1 MSAVSVEGS
10 VSQNPRRLTKRRSKG
25 KMSISPVARAERSV
39 RPSLRNSLVVPE
51 ETIFEEAPQSVVA
64 IGGVRLKAGE
74 PAWMREVGKADVFTR
89 GVVTSIES
97 RTECVVTTDGGAQLT
112 KKAADLYP
120 ANAPSDAAPDH
131 CALIHLSEPCIL
143 DNSRVRYERN
153 DIYTFTGRILV
164 ALNPFQSLPIY
175 GDAMMKRFS
184 AKSDGKEAEPHVYAI
199 GELAY
204 ARMRRT
210 GGSQAVVMSGESG
223 AGKTETTKHL
233 MRYLTQRASRASEL
247 EAISTVILQANPI
260 TEAFGNAK
268 TQRNN
273 NSSRFGKFIKIH
285 FGQHGAVTGASL
297 TTYLL
302 ERSRVTQMASDER
315 SYHIFYQARRHP
327 RATRAPAAAAAA
339 AAAASLPLPHPL
351 TPAPP
356 RAQLVA
362 GADKTT
368 KKEFKLDGKGAK
380 DFASL
385 SGGGATAIDGVD
397 DKATYQETAGA
408 LGLAGLDAE
417 ETHALMKLLAGVL
430 HAGTIAFDADADGNG
445 VVAKK
450 AEAAGSAAKELLGV
464 PKLMHY
470 LTERLITAGSGSMF
484 TKQLTPAECG
494 RARDALVRTVYA
506 RAFDWLVGRINTFV
520 GGKHDADELA
530 KQHYVGLLD
539 IFGFER
545 FAHNGFEQ
553 LCINYANEKLQQLF
567 LGCVFKAEAEIHR
580 AEGVPWKLID
590 FSDNQARRGAATP
603 STHPSPPT
611 PARPPPPALPSPSP
625 SPVRPPPRRGAST

>member
-1 MSAVSVEGS
+1 
-10 VSQNPRRLTKRRSKG
+10 
-25 KMSISPVARAERSV
+25 
-39 RPSLRNSLVVPE
+39 
-51 ETIFEEAPQSVVA
+51 
-64 IGGVRLKAGE
+64 
-74 PAWMREVGKADVFTR
+74 
-89 GVVTSIES
+89 
-97 RTECVVTTDGGAQLT
+97 
-112 KKAADLYP
+112 
-120 ANAPSDAAPDH
+120 
-131 CALIHLSEPCIL
+131 
-143 DNSRVRYERN
+143 VRYERN

>member
-1 MSAVSVEGS
+1 
-10 VSQNPRRLTKRRSKG
+10 
-25 KMSISPVARAERSV
+25 
-39 RPSLRNSLVVPE
+39 
-51 ETIFEEAPQSVVA
+51 
-64 IGGVRLKAGE
+64 
-74 PAWMREVGKADVFTR
+74 MREVGKADVFTR

-112 KKAADLYP
+112 KKAAELYP
-120 ANAPSDAAPDH
+120 ANSPSDAAPDH

-315 SYHIFYQARRHP
+315 SYHIFYQARAC
-327 RATRAPAAAAAA
+327 RARPV
-339 AAAASLPLPHPL
+339 PPP
-351 TPAPP
+351 PPPPPPP
-356 RAQLVA
+356 RPCP
-362 GADKTT
+362 
-368 KKEFKLDGKGAK
+368 
-380 DFASL
+380 
-385 SGGGATAIDGVD
+385 
-397 DKATYQETAGA
+397 
-408 LGLAGLDAE
+408 LAPL
-417 ETHALMKLLAGVL
+417 
-430 HAGTIAFDADADGNG
+430 N
-445 VVAKK
+445 
-450 AEAAGSAAKELLGV
+450 
-464 PKLMHY
+464 P
-470 LTERLITAGSGSMF
+470 
-484 TKQLTPAECG
+484 
-494 RARDALVRTVYA
+494 
-506 RAFDWLVGRINTFV
+506 
-520 GGKHDADELA
+520 
-530 KQHYVGLLD
+530 
-539 IFGFER
+539 
-545 FAHNGFEQ
+545 
-553 LCINYANEKLQQLF
+553 
-567 LGCVFKAEAEIHR
+567 
-580 AEGVPWKLID
+580 
-590 FSDNQARRGAATP
+590 
-603 STHPSPPT
+603 
-611 PARPPPPALPSPSP
+611 RPPPPARAARRGRRQDDEEGVQARRQRRQGLRLAQRRR
-625 SPVRPPPRRGAST
+625 RPRSTASTTRRRTRRRRARSASRGSTPRRRTRS

>member
-1 MSAVSVEGS
+1 MFSFLTGGGTPRDAPAAAPEASTRSSARMSAVSVEGS

-112 KKAADLYP
+112 KKAAELYP
-120 ANAPSDAAPDH
+120 ANSPSDAAPDH

-315 SYHIFYQARRHP
+315 SYHIFYQARRQL

-339 AAAASLPLPHPL
+339 AAAAASLPPHPRPPAARSSSRAP
-351 TPAPP
+351 TRRRRRSSSSTARAPRTSPRSAAAAPP
-356 RAQLVA
+356 RSTAS
-362 GADKTT
+362 TT
-368 KKEFKLDGKGAK
+368 RRR
-380 DFASL
+380 
-385 SGGGATAIDGVD
+385 T
-397 DKATYQETAGA
+397 
-408 LGLAGLDAE
+408 
-417 ETHALMKLLAGVL
+417 
-430 HAGTIAFDADADGNG
+430 
-445 VVAKK
+445 
-450 AEAAGSAAKELLGV
+450 
-464 PKLMHY
+464 
-470 LTERLITAGSGSMF
+470 RRR
-484 TKQLTPAECG
+484 
-494 RARDALVRTVYA
+494 RARSA
-506 RAFDWLVGRINTFV
+506 
-520 GGKHDADELA
+520 
-530 KQHYVGLLD
+530 
-539 IFGFER
+539 
-545 FAHNGFEQ
+545 
-553 LCINYANEKLQQLF
+553 
-567 LGCVFKAEAEIHR
+567 
-580 AEGVPWKLID
+580 
-590 FSDNQARRGAATP
+590 SRG
-603 STHPSPPT
+603 ST
-611 PARPPPPALPSPSP
+611 
-625 SPVRPPPRRGAST
+625 PRRRTRS

>member
-112 KKAADLYP
+112 KKAAELYP
-120 ANAPSDAAPDH
+120 ANSPSDAAPDH

-302 ERSRVTQMASDER
+302 ERSRVTQMASDEL
-315 SYHIFYQARRHP
+315 SLIHI
-327 RATRAPAAAAAA
+327 
-339 AAAASLPLPHPL
+339 
-351 TPAPP
+351 
-356 RAQLVA
+356 
-362 GADKTT
+362 
-368 KKEFKLDGKGAK
+368 
-380 DFASL
+380 
-385 SGGGATAIDGVD
+385 
-397 DKATYQETAGA
+397 
-408 LGLAGLDAE
+408 
-417 ETHALMKLLAGVL
+417 
-430 HAGTIAFDADADGNG
+430 
-445 VVAKK
+445 
-450 AEAAGSAAKELLGV
+450 
-464 PKLMHY
+464 
-470 LTERLITAGSGSMF
+470 
-484 TKQLTPAECG
+484 
-494 RARDALVRTVYA
+494 
-506 RAFDWLVGRINTFV
+506 
-520 GGKHDADELA
+520 
-530 KQHYVGLLD
+530 
-539 IFGFER
+539 
-545 FAHNGFEQ
+545 
-553 LCINYANEKLQQLF
+553 
-567 LGCVFKAEAEIHR
+567 
-580 AEGVPWKLID
+580 
-590 FSDNQARRGAATP
+590 
-603 STHPSPPT
+603 
-611 PARPPPPALPSPSP
+611 
-625 SPVRPPPRRGAST
+625 